1 MRATATESL
10 RTIDG
15 YIDCP
20 GIPDFTHWF
29 TGSQVVD
36 QNGRPL
42 KLYHQASCQ
51 FTNFDDR
58 FDSGLNDFGKAFYF
72 SNSSFNTGLFGSGKL
87 RDLITVH
94 LCLKHPLDFN
104 RVISKRHA
112 VQLLKEYNNSFAV
125 RITPDFHGP
134 LQVGEL
140 LDFIQ
145 EHDNASYGRLQPFM
159 VQLGYDG
166 FKHYANS
173 YTSFITQPSS
183 DRFVTYAA
191 FRPEQIRFVD

>member
-1 MRATATESL
+1 MTTTATKSL
-10 RTIDG
+10 QT
-15 YIDCP
+15 
-20 GIPDFTHWF
+20 DFTHWF
-29 TGSQVVD
+29 TGSKVVD
-36 QNGRPL
+36 ESGKPL

-51 FTNFDDR
+51 FTRFDDH
-58 FDSGLNDFGKAFYF
+58 FDSGLNEFGKAFYF

-104 RVISKRHA
+104 RVISKRNA

-134 LQVGEL
+134 LQIGEML
-140 LDFIQ
+140 EFIQ
-145 EHDNASYGRLQPFM
+145 EHDKASYGRLQAFI

-191 FRPEQIRFVD
+191 FRPEQIHFVY